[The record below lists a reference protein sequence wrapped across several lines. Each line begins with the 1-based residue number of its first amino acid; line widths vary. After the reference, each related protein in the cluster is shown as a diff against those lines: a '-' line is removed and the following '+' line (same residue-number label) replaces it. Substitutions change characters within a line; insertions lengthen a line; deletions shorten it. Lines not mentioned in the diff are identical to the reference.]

1 MEENLMSYEK
11 VTQLHS
17 QLIIGTKQT
26 MKAMKNNEVIEVFIA
41 IDADEHIV
49 NKIIAA
55 ANKHGIP
62 YVEVDSKKELG
73 KACNIEV
80 AATVV
85 AIKRAYK
92 ITTNYFLN

>member
-1 MEENLMSYEK
+1 MSYEK

-26 MKAMKNNEVIEVFIA
+26 MKAIKNSEVTEVFIA

-49 NKIIAA
+49 NNIIAA

-62 YVEVDSKKELG
+62 YVEVDSKKALG
-73 KACNIEV
+73 KACGIEV

-85 AIKRAYK
+85 AIKQ
-92 ITTNYFLN
+92 T